1 MCSIFDHRN
10 PNQYSLS
17 SLYTF
22 LQNNCF
28 MTNNR
33 VIISLY
39 YHMSNKERQSGILFF
54 QRSIWYIPLLKSV
67 LNLLQYCF
75 CFYALVFWPLGM
87 WNLSSLTRDQTHIS
101 SIVRQSL
108 NHWTAWEV
116 PKVAVLF
123 SSSNSSTKTNLLPL
137 IS

>member
-1 MCSIFDHRN
+1 MFNFRSQKPKPVQFVISIYVPLKQLFHDEQSCYN
-10 PNQYSLS
+10 FIILS
-17 SLYTF
+17 YVK
-22 LQNNCF
+22 Q
-28 MTNNR
+28 R
-33 VIISLY
+33 
-39 YHMSNKERQSGILFF
+39 MSKWHSFF
-54 QRSIWYIPLLKSV
+54 QRSIWYTPLLKSL

-101 SIVRQSL
+101 SNGRQIL
-108 NHWTAWEV
+108 HHWTTWEV

-123 SSSNSSTKTNLLPL
+123 SSSNFSSTKTNLLPL